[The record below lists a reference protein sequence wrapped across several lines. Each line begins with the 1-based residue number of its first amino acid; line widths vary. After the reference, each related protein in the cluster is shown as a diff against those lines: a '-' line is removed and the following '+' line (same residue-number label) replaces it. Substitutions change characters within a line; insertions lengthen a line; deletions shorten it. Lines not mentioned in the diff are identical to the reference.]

1 MFTRRSGISWA
12 EMCGE
17 VVMIFCLRACAFPG
31 VCGAVCTHD
40 LSQEKQSGSTVGLWR
55 AFSGCVVR
63 AIAINV
69 FMIFIYLN
77 IFIRG

>member
-1 MFTRRSGISWA
+1 MRRSGISWGRS
-12 EMCGE
+12 CHD
-17 VVMIFCLRACAFPG
+17 FFLSPG
-31 VCGAVCTHD
+31 VDGAICTHD
-40 LSQEKQSGSTVGLWR
+40 LSQERQSSSTVGLWR

-63 AIAINV
+63 VISINV